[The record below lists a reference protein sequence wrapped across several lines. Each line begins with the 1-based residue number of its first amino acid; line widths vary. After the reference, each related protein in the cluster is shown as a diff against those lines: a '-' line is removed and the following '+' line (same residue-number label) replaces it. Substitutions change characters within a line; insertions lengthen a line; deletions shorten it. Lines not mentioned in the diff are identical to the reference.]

1 MGVPQGS
8 ILAPLLFI
16 IYINDMV
23 NSSESFKFIIFADD
37 TTLIT
42 KININDSINDELAK
56 FYNWLKASKLSLNI
70 NKTKAIAF
78 RMPQKII
85 QLPLLQIAGTN
96 TEFVD
101 NLNFVGLTINKHLTW
116 TSQINILSAKI
127 SKTVHIKFTETFP
140 TD

>member
-8 ILAPLLFI
+8 ILGPLLFI

-23 NSSESFKFIIFADD
+23 NYSESFKFKKIADD

-42 KININDSINDELAK
+42 KLNIHDSINNELAK
-56 FYNWLKASKLSLNI
+56 FYNWLKANKLS
-70 NKTKAIAF
+70 KAIAF

-96 TEFVD
+96 IEFVD
-101 NLNFVGLTINKHLTW
+101 NL
-116 TSQINILSAKI
+116 ILS
-127 SKTVHIKFTETFP
+127 E
-140 TD
+140 